1 MQVLANGNVLRI
13 EYRDFD
19 NNEYNYLDILRD
31 DIFRARL
38 PLAKNLYIENVGY
51 IEIPNIEIKESNN
64 RSIEKCFYMKT
75 DDNSKILW
83 ISVDRNIIM
92 NGKEEKMNFFFEFAY
107 DTFLNE
113 QEQQKQLKEME
124 IEKICNR
131 YRLEHWNGN
140 FLRFLD

>member
-19 NNEYNYLDILRD
+19 NNEYSYLDILRD
-31 DIFRARL
+31 DIFRARFPFIGDIDL
-38 PLAKNLYIENVGY
+38 DYAGY
-51 IEIPNIEIKESNN
+51 IEIPNIKIKESNN

-75 DDNSKILW
+75 DDNTKILW
-83 ISVDRNIIM
+83 ISVDRNIVM
-92 NGKEEKMNFFFEFAY
+92 NGKEEKMRFHFEFAY

-113 QEQQKQLKEME
+113 QERQKQLKEME
-124 IEKICNR
+124 IKKICNR
-131 YRLEHWNGN
+131 YRLKHWNGN